1 MNVPAVTARRFG
13 PFLIGRKL
21 GSGGMA
27 SVYAARQEIGH
38 VKRLVALK
46 VLAGHISQDDPEQ
59 KRFVREMQLATRLEH
74 PNIVRTYDVGE
85 LDGKLYLAMELIHGA
100 SILQWSKATPG
111 SPAPTAIAVKIIH
124 EVARAL
130 HMAHEL
136 SDPERGPLGL
146 VHQDVSPANILVG
159 YDGVVKLLDFG
170 VARLGA
176 IEGSRTQTIAGKPA
190 YLSPEQVNGRD
201 IDRRSD
207 VFAMGI
213 LLWEMLTGK
222 RLFKREVEAA
232 TYLAVVND
240 PIPDV
245 ATLNPNVHRSIAG
258 VIAKALDRDRSK
270 RFANAE
276 ELRKALIA
284 ARMAAGV
291 PDLNDE
297 DVAKFITQHVPPT
310 FTLADLEREITQSPP
325 ASGQV
330 IKDPKEAALAAM
342 DLAMEKTQLTA
353 PAPEVP
359 ELEVPLPPSARV
371 PIAAPAVS
379 VPPASVPDL
388 SKAPAHGIAFDTPDD
403 DDFDMQIERNVAGT
417 SLEMATSSRMSAAP
431 RLSSPRI
438 ASSGL
443 EVAHVRPSARRHVD
457 DDDAPPSVGAR
468 IAGFVIA
475 TSVLGGAA
483 FALFRFVKPHGLSP
497 TKLLPHAFDGTS
509 APESGVVA
517 LTGLVLAI
525 ALGFAGIK
533 AAPRSWAWVGSGAA
547 MLLLSLAMV
556 TVTLASTGE
565 NPEPPD
571 GALLVPYLAPAALLM
586 LGLGVGGRAAALFAR
601 RGIGRKLG
609 AIPVAAIAGAIC
621 FVAFAASKLAQ

>member
-1 MNVPAVTARRFG
+1 
-13 PFLIGRKL
+13 
-21 GSGGMA
+21 MA

-100 SILQWSKATPG
+100 SLLQWSKAALG
-111 SPAPTAIAVKIIH
+111 SPAPTAMALKIIH

-245 ATLNPNVHRSIAG
+245 SSLNPNVHRAIAG
-258 VIAKALDRDRSK
+258 VIAKALDRDRGK

-310 FTLADLEREITQSPP
+310 FTLADLEREIAQGPP

-330 IKDPKEAALAAM
+330 MKDPKDALAAM
-342 DLAMEKTQLTA
+342 DLAMEKTQLN
-353 PAPEVP
+353 APEVP

-379 VPPASVPDL
+379 APPSVPAL
-388 SKAPAHGIAFDTPDD
+388 SKAPAQGIAFDTPDD

-431 RLSSPRI
+431 RVSSPRI

-443 EVAHVRPSARRHVD
+443 EVAHVRPSARRHDD

-468 IAGFVIA
+468 IAGFVVA

-483 FALFRFVKPHGLSP
+483 FALFHFVKPHGLSP
-497 TKLLPHAFDGTS
+497 MKLLPHAFDGTS

-533 AAPRSWAWVGSGAA
+533 ATPRSWAWVGSGAA
-547 MLLLSLAMV
+547 LLLLSLAMV

-609 AIPVAAIAGAIC
+609 AIPVAAIAGGIC
-621 FVAFAASKLAQ
+621 FVAFAASKLSQ

>member
-27 SVYAARQEIGH
+27 SVYAARQDLGH
-38 VKRLVALK
+38 VNRLVALK
-46 VLAGHISQDDPEQ
+46 VLAGHISRDDPEQ
-59 KRFVREMQLATRLEH
+59 QRFVREMQLATRLEH

-100 SILQWSKATPG
+100 SLLEWSKKAAG
-111 SPAPTAIAVKIIH
+111 PAPIAIAVKIVH

-136 SDPERGPLGL
+136 TDAVRGPLGL

-190 YLSPEQVNGRD
+190 YLSPEQINGRD

-207 VFAMGI
+207 VFALGI
-213 LLWEMLTGK
+213 VLWELLTGK
-222 RLFKREVEAA
+222 RLFKRDVETA

-245 ATLNPNVHRSIAG
+245 ATLNPNVHRAIAG

-270 RFANAE
+270 RFTTAE

-284 ARMAAGV
+284 ARMGAGV

-297 DVAKFITQHVPPT
+297 DVAKFIAYYVPPT
-310 FTLADLEREITQSPP
+310 FTPADLEREITHGPP
-325 ASGQV
+325 ESGPV
-330 IKDPKEAALAAM
+330 SRGAAM
-342 DLAMEKTQLTA
+342 DLAVEKTQLDA

-359 ELEVPLPPSARV
+359 ELEVPLPASARV

-379 VPPASVPDL
+379 APPPAAPAL
-388 SKAPAHGIAFDTPDD
+388 SKAPAHGISFDTPDD
-403 DDFDMQIERNVAGT
+403 DDFDMQIERNVAST

-431 RLSSPRI
+431 RLSAPRI

-443 EVAHVRPSARRHVD
+443 EIAHVRPGSRRRAED
-457 DDDAPPSVGAR
+457 DDDAPPSTGAR
-468 IAGFVIA
+468 IAGFVI
-475 TSVLGGAA
+475 SLVVLASAA
-483 FALFRFVKPHGLSP
+483 FALFHFVKPHGLSP

-533 AAPRSWAWVGSGAA
+533 STPRSWATVGSGAA

-571 GALLVPYLAPAALLM
+571 GALLVPYLAPAALLL

-601 RGIGRKLG
+601 RGIGKKLG
-609 AIPVAAIAGAIC
+609 AIPLAAIAGAIC
-621 FVAFAASKLAQ
+621 FVAYATSKLAQ